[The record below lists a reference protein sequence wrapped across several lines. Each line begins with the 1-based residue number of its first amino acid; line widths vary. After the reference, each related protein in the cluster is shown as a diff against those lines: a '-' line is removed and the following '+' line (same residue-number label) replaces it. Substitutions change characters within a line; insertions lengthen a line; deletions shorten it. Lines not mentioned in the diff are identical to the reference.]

1 MNDLDMDALLG
12 AGDDD
17 GYHRR
22 RPAGPSRSA
31 RTRSR
36 RRRRRNRRKGFAA
49 SLFAIAIVLGI
60 IGGGGYYGYRWLN
73 DMLVPDDYTG
83 RGSGEVTIEIKEGQ
97 SATEI
102 AQTLLAQDVIK
113 STRAFTDAAA
123 AAGKSGS
130 LQPGV
135 YKMRKQMAAK
145 YAVEALDPE
154 RRLRTRITITEGERL
169 STVLEKLATA
179 TGRPVQEFE
188 RAAKRRK
195 ALGLPSYARALEGY
209 AFPATYELSPR
220 KTPQDILTE
229 MVDRFRVA
237 ADKADLVA
245 GAKERGMT
253 PHQIITIASIIQ
265 AESGKKSDM
274 PKVARVIYNRL
285 NRNPPMKL
293 QMDSSVLYG
302 AGKYGLHAS
311 EADRASDSP
320 YNTYKFEG
328 LPPGPICNPGDDAI
342 EAALNPAKGNW
353 LFFVTTDPKRGI
365 TKFAETQAEHDK
377 NVAEYNRN
385 RGAG

>member
-12 AGDDD
+12 ADDD
-17 GYHRR
+17 GSYRR
-22 RPAGPSRSA
+22 RPSGPSRSA

-60 IGGGGYYGYRWLN
+60 LGGGGYYGYRWLN
-73 DMLVPDDYTG
+73 DVLVPDDYTG
-83 RGSGEVTIEIKEGQ
+83 RGTGEVTIEIKEGQ

-102 AQTLLAQDVIK
+102 AQTLLAEGVIK

-130 LQPGV
+130 LQPGL
-135 YKMRKQMAAK
+135 YKLRKQMAAK

-154 RRLRTRITITEGERL
+154 NRLRTRVTIAEGLRL
-169 STVLEKLATA
+169 SQVLDKLSTA
-179 TGRPVQEFE
+179 TGRPVEEFE
-188 RAAKRRK
+188 KDAKRRK
-195 ALGLPSYARALEGY
+195 ALGLPSYARGLEGY

-220 KTPQDILTE
+220 KTPEDILTE

-237 ADKADLVA
+237 ADKNDLNA
-245 GAKERGMT
+245 GAKEMGFT
-253 PHQIITIASIIQ
+253 PHQIMTIASIVQ

-285 NRNPPMKL
+285 KRNPPMML
-293 QMDSSVLYG
+293 QMDSTVLYG
-302 AGKYGLHAS
+302 EGKFGLHAS

-320 YNTYKFEG
+320 YNTYKRTG

-342 EAALNPAKGNW
+342 EAALNPAKGDW

-365 TKFAETQAEHDK
+365 TKFAVTEAEHNR